1 MWAKPLAAALLL
13 AASACAKPT
22 SVQRAPLLAGFIGAS
37 EADVVRQFGPP
48 TQSFDQGQLR
58 TLVYDRTTT
67 ERLQFAPRE
76 YSRPVVADFACSIAF
91 VLESGRVRSFDQ
103 RGSGC

>member
-1 MWAKPLAAALLL
+1 MWANPLAVALVL
-13 AASACAKPT
+13 AVSCCAKPT
-22 SVQRAPLLAGFIGAS
+22 SVHRAPLLAGMIGVS

-48 TQSFDQGQLR
+48 TRSFDQGQLR
-58 TLVYDRTTT
+58 TLVYNRTDT
-67 ERLQFAPRE
+67 ERLQFAPRG

-91 VLESGRVRSFDQ
+91 VLEAGRVRSFDQ